1 MTPKNDATIDLGIA
15 LSMPAPT
22 EVTQPQHDELS
33 RWIGLAA
40 SGDLSAFESVI
51 RRFERQVLL
60 TCQRLLGNVDD
71 AQDAAQETFIRVF
84 KNLSRVDRNR
94 RFEPWLYRIAVNVCR
109 DAWKRRKR
117 HAAVPL
123 PHAGEPPDLG
133 RRGDPHRALRAREDQ
148 GMLYDALLMV
158 RAPEE
163 LMPAIEQAVRRF
175 DVPSRAAPSVELTT
189 FILVATND
197 GRQQALPAHLDPVV
211 EQLRGVLPYRV
222 FNSLDSAIARGVD
235 QEVIQLQ
242 GVMPQIPGAAPGNPN
257 YFLRAGLVVT
267 SGSDD
272 RRIVRL
278 DNFQFNTNIQLS
290 DRSHDVSIGT
300 SIDITEGQHAVVG
313 KASVGASALILVMSA
328 RIID

>member
-1 MTPKNDATIDLGIA
+1 MITSRQTRLA
-15 LSMPAPT
+15 L
-22 EVTQPQHDELS
+22 
-33 RWIGLAA
+33 
-40 SGDLSAFESVI
+40 
-51 RRFERQVLL
+51 LL
-60 TCQRLLGNVDD
+60 TLALTPMGALAQQGQEQAEPQQLETAVFEVQHASELDLRPILNMFMVRWSFDSRL
-71 AQDAAQETFIRVF
+71 
-84 KNLSRVDRNR
+84 K
-94 RFEPWLYRIAVNVCR
+94 AV
-109 DAWKRRKR
+109 
-117 HAAVPL
+117 
-123 PHAGEPPDLG
+123 
-133 RRGDPHRALRAREDQ
+133 
-148 GMLYDALLMV
+148 MV